1 MKAIKTIK
9 TIGLLCLAIPLLSSC
24 QIYGIVKDA
33 TDQEEGRIVM
43 KDGTEYTGRVRM
55 PKSNT
60 KTVNITTTNGEKL
73 KLKNTDIA
81 VLGVWKKTH
90 PENCHFLVC
99 YPYMANK
106 VFSTKKKKKIEPQW
120 MSVEA
125 QGDHVE
131 FYCCSYKYS
140 IPSSGILKISSVANG
155 EILYVARKTG
165 EEIGQVI
172 GYYKSGNKYQRYLL
186 MEYLADDPVLCE
198 KLKNK
203 EIDPTDLQ
211 KIADLY
217 NPVKK

>member
-1 MKAIKTIK
+1 
-9 TIGLLCLAIPLLSSC
+9 
-24 QIYGIVKDA
+24 
-33 TDQEEGRIVM
+33 
-43 KDGTEYTGRVRM
+43 
-55 PKSNT
+55 
-60 KTVNITTTNGEKL
+60 
-73 KLKNTDIA
+73 
-81 VLGVWKKTH
+81 
-90 PENCHFLVC
+90 
-99 YPYMANK
+99 MANK

-125 QGDHVE
+125 QGDYVE

-155 EILYVARKTG
+155 EIFYVARKTG

-172 GYYKSGNKYQRYLL
+172 GYYKSGNKYQRNLL

>member
-24 QIYGIVKDA
+24 QIYDIVKDA

-90 PENCHFLVC
+90 PQ
-99 YPYMANK
+99 
-106 VFSTKKKKKIEPQW
+106 TR
-120 MSVEA
+120 
-125 QGDHVE
+125 
-131 FYCCSYKYS
+131 CS
-140 IPSSGILKISSVANG
+140 
-155 EILYVARKTG
+155 
-165 EEIGQVI
+165 
-172 GYYKSGNKYQRYLL
+172 
-186 MEYLADDPVLCE
+186 
-198 KLKNK
+198 
-203 EIDPTDLQ
+203 LQ
-211 KIADLY
+211 KRR
-217 NPVKK
+217 KR

>member
-9 TIGLLCLAIPLLSSC
+9 TIGLLCFVIPLLSSC
-24 QIYGIVKDA
+24 QIYDIVKDA

-60 KTVNITTTNGEKL
+60 KTVNITTTNGEKQ

-106 VFSTKKKKKIEPQW
+106 VFSTKKKKKIEYT
-120 MSVEA
+120 M
-125 QGDHVE
+125 
-131 FYCCSYKYS
+131 C
-140 IPSSGILKISSVANG
+140 
-155 EILYVARKTG
+155 
-165 EEIGQVI
+165 
-172 GYYKSGNKYQRYLL
+172 YYRG
-186 MEYLADDPVLCE
+186 
-198 KLKNK
+198 
-203 EIDPTDLQ
+203 
-211 KIADLY
+211 DLY
-217 NPVKK
+217 SYTISTSQKL